1 MTKAELINSVAE
13 QSGLTKVEAEKA
25 VAAFI
30 GSVTTALK
38 SGDKLSLIGFGT
50 FSTAKRA
57 ARKGQNPQTGKKID
71 IPAATVPK
79 FKPGKGLK
87 DAVNGGAK
95 ANAPAAS
102 KTKKK

>member
-1 MTKAELINSVAE
+1 MTKADLISSVAD
-13 QSGLTKVEAEKA
+13 QAGLKKVDAEKA

-30 GSVTTALK
+30 SCVTATLK
-38 SGDKLSLIGFGT
+38 SGDKLSLVGFGT

-79 FKPGKGLK
+79 FKPGKTLK
-87 DAVNGGAK
+87 EAVNVV
-95 ANAPAAS
+95 PA
-102 KTKKK
+102 KKKKK

>member
-13 QSGLTKVEAEKA
+13 QAGLKKVDAEKA
-25 VAAFI
+25 VTAFVA
-30 GSVTTALK
+30 SVTAALK
-38 SGDKLSLIGFGT
+38 SGDKLSLVGFGT

-79 FKPGKGLK
+79 FKPGKTLK
-87 DAVNGGAK
+87 EAVNVK
-95 ANAPAAS
+95 AAVKPA
-102 KTKKK
+102 KKK